1 MYVKSNVM
9 LPMTTLQ
16 NPPLDC
22 PGTNTM
28 PRPPKDIVLSPVKI
42 GERLRD
48 LRVRRDMSQAALAA
62 TLSTKQ
68 SNISDIERGTRG
80 LTIQQLVKICRVLK
94 TTPNAVLGEKEAAEK
109 NTPPHDRRLLRQ
121 MQQLQA
127 LPKRKRQ
134 ALLTTLDAFL
144 MGAGHPRLA

>member
-1 MYVKSNVM
+1 
-9 LPMTTLQ
+9 
-16 NPPLDC
+16 
-22 PGTNTM
+22 M

-48 LRVRRDMSQAALAA
+48 LRVQRDMSQAALAA

-68 SNISDIERGTRG
+68 SNISDIERGARG
-80 LTIQQLVKICRVLK
+80 LTVQQLVKICRVLK
-94 TTPNAVLGEKEAAEK
+94 TTPNAVLGEKDAAEK
-109 NTPPHDRRLLRQ
+109 NSPTHDRRLLRQ

-134 ALLTTLDAFL
+134 ALLTTLDEFL
-144 MGAGHPRLA
+144 KGAGAGVAA

>member
-1 MYVKSNVM
+1 
-9 LPMTTLQ
+9 MTTPQ
-16 NPPLDC
+16 NPPIDC
-22 PGTNTM
+22 PGTKPM

-48 LRVRRDMSQAALAA
+48 LRVQRDMSQTALAA

-68 SNISDIERGTRG
+68 SNISDIERGARG
-80 LTIQQLVKICRVLK
+80 LTVQQLVKICRVLK
-94 TTPNAVLGEKEAAEK
+94 TTPNAVLGEKEATQKTA
-109 NTPPHDRRLLRQ
+109 PQDRRLLRQ

-134 ALLTTLDAFL
+134 ALLTTLDEFL
-144 MGAGHPRLA
+144 KGAGAGVAA